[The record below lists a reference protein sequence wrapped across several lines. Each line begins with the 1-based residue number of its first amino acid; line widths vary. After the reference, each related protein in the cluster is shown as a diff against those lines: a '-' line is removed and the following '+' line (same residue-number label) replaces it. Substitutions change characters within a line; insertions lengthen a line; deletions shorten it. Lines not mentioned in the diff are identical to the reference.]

1 MKKAN
6 GRADSYDLLARAM
19 RVAFEDS
26 VKRGLIP
33 MEKRMNK
40 RMDTVLMKTRKT
52 VSNEIKSEIKKSETR
67 IRKDIGDI
75 VGKEVIRAFDKRLPT
90 DAIWAGA
97 SRPKAWALTASL
109 RRSSSE
115 RLRRLP
121 RSPARSTRFSSC
133 R

>member
-67 IRKDIGDI
+67 IRKDIGEI
-75 VGKEVIRAFDKRLPT
+75 VGKEVIRAFDKRLP
-90 DAIWAGA
+90 
-97 SRPKAWALTASL
+97 
-109 RRSSSE
+109 
-115 RLRRLP
+115 
-121 RSPARSTRFSSC
+121 
-133 R
+133 